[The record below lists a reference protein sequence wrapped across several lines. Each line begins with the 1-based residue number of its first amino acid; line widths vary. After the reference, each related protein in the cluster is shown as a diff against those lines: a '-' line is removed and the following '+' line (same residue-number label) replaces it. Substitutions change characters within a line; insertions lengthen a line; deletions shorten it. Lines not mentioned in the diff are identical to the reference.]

1 MENSVKKRSR
11 KQKNNQRTS
20 RVGRRPSICQGE
32 NNNDSPNSKAASAAN
47 DVVILYWYGKNFT
60 LDYSISRS
68 NPDWS
73 FLDTW
78 YVDEVK
84 ELYRMN
90 SNCVLSKSL
99 YDYLCH
105 RLFDR
110 ISPYQV

>member
-11 KQKNNQRTS
+11 KQKADQRTS
-20 RVGRRPSICQGE
+20 RVSRRPSICQDV
-32 NNNDSPNSKAASAAN
+32 NYKNPPNSKVASTAN
-47 DVVILYWYGKNFT
+47 DIVTLHWYGKNFT
-60 LDYSISRS
+60 LDYNISRF
-68 NPDWS
+68 NPDWN

-99 YDYLCH
+99 YDYLRH
-105 RLFDR
+105 RVFA
-110 ISPYQV
+110 